1 MLTEDLRTTLRDA
14 GMLEGNELIYN
25 IHKALRD
32 YRFAFTDENRMVKI
46 SEI

>member
-1 MLTEDLRTTLRDA
+1 MVKEELRVILRDA
-14 GMLEGNELIYN
+14 GMLEGNELICN

-46 SEI
+46 LER

>member
-1 MLTEDLRTTLRDA
+1 MATEELRTLLRDV

-25 IHKALRD
+25 LHKALKD

-46 SEI
+46 LER